1 MELASTSN
9 AAVGMVNQNVATLQA
24 TISAV
29 GQNPTVGGAVA
40 QAEAA
45 ILPQIS
51 TSVLKTS
58 LSIEATT
65 GAQMAQMISR
75 GSGVNILA

>member
-1 MELASTSN
+1 MELASASM
-9 AAVGMVNQNVATLQA
+9 AAAGMLNQSVAALQA
-24 TISAV
+24 SISTV
-29 GQNPTVGGAVA
+29 GQNPSAGGAAALA
-40 QAEAA
+40 QAT

-58 LSIEATT
+58 LSIEATN
-65 GAQMAQMISR
+65 GAQLAQMISQ

>member
-1 MELASTSN
+1 MDLASTSM
-9 AAVGMVNQNVATLQA
+9 AAAGMLNQNVAALQA

-29 GQNPTVGGAVA
+29 GQNPTAGGAAA
-40 QAEAA
+40 QAQVSL
-45 ILPQIS
+45 LPQIS

-65 GAQMAQMISR
+65 GAQLAQMISQ